1 MKVLLSWLKKFV
13 DVEKISPEEISH
25 KLTMAGLEVEDF
37 LPEAD
42 IYKGFIV
49 GLVKSKQKHPN
60 ADKLSLCV
68 VSDGEKDYQ
77 VVCGAPNV
85 KENQK
90 IVFAPIGTIIP
101 KGQFKIEKAKIRGVE
116 SFGMICSEA
125 ELELSENHEGI
136 MVLRD
141 DVKVGAPISET
152 LNLNDVIFEIG
163 ITPNRPDALSHI
175 GVARDL
181 AALQNRRLNIP
192 EIKLNESINS
202 IREFASI
209 EIEDEINCPRY
220 SSLVLRNVEIK
231 ESPDWL
237 KNYISKIGLRPINN
251 VVDITNYVMYET
263 GQPLHAFD
271 LDLLAGKKI
280 IVKST
285 KAESIF
291 KTLDSKQRNLPT
303 GTLMICDAEKP
314 VAIAGVMGGENSEVS
329 SSTKNILIE
338 SAYFNP
344 TSIRRTSRALGL
356 STDASYRFERGTD
369 PNNTLFAAKRTAQLI
384 SEVCGGEIAN
394 GEIDVYPKKIN
405 PLEILLRYKTVERI
419 LGYKIDEQKIKEI
432 FSNLGI
438 DIKEQATDYLVV
450 LVPTFR
456 PDIEREID
464 LIEEIARIHG
474 YDNIPTIEKISVTLQ
489 KRNDESEFSDQLRNA
504 AISLGFYEMI
514 NNPLVN
520 LKLSSFIERKAIK
533 ILNPQNIDMEFLR
546 NSLLP
551 SALSVVARNINVGEK
566 DLLLFEIGNIFYK
579 NDGQEIKSFSDFTE
593 KQKMIF
599 IVTGKANDKEWHS
612 KERYFDFFDLKGL
625 INSFLLKISLDNF
638 LNDSYYHGAN
648 NLFEFLFTK
657 SLANKTLGEG
667 GKVKK
672 EILAEFGIDQD
683 VYAFE
688 FDVAELAAVEKVKRK
703 FVEPAK
709 FPKVFRD
716 FAFEFDRKV
725 LAEDVTAHIKKTASS
740 LLKSVKLFDLYE
752 GEAIAKSKKSL
763 AFSLEF
769 YSEERTLTEAEIEK
783 EFKELINSITG
794 KFDATLRGI

>member
-37 LPEAD
+37 LSEAD

-141 DVKVGAPISET
+141 DVKVGAPISEA

-192 EIKLNESINS
+192 EIKLNESKNS
-202 IREFASI
+202 ISEFASI

-220 SSLVLRNVEIK
+220 SSLVVRNVEIK

-344 TSIRRTSRALGL
+344 TSIRRTSRSLGL

-384 SEVCGGEIAN
+384 SEVCGGEISN

-438 DIKEQATDYLVV
+438 DIKEQATDHLVV
-450 LVPTFR
+450 VVPTFR

-579 NDGQEIKSFSDFTE
+579 NDGQEIKSFADFTE

-612 KERYFDFFDLKGL
+612 KERYFDFFDLKGV

-688 FDVAELAAVEKVKRK
+688 FDVAELSEVEKVKRK

-725 LAEDVTAHIKKTASS
+725 LAEDVTAHIKSTASS

>member
-49 GLVKSKQKHPN
+49 GLVKSKQIHPN

-192 EIKLNESINS
+192 EIKLNKSINS

-303 GTLMICDAEKP
+303 DTLMICDAEKP

-344 TSIRRTSRALGL
+344 TSIRRTSRSLGL

-419 LGYKIDEQKIKEI
+419 LGYKIDERKIKEI

-438 DIKEQATDYLVV
+438 DIKEQATDHLVV
-450 LVPTFR
+450 VVPTFR

-514 NNPLVN
+514 NNPLLN

-688 FDVAELAAVEKVKRK
+688 FDVAELSAVEKVKRK

-716 FAFEFDRKV
+716 FAFEFDRNV
-725 LAEDVTAHIKKTASS
+725 LAEDVTAHIKSTASS
-740 LLKSVKLFDLYE
+740 LLKSVRLFDLYE